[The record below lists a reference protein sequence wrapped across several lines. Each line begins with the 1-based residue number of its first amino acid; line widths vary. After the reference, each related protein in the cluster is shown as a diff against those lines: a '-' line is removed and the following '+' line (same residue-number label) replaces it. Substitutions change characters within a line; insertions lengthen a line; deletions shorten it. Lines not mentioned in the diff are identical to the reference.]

1 MLHNRCRRRSRVL
14 VSSLKGLPMF
24 TVSDLSLIQWPSRS
38 GLASLRA
45 GLSAVPRSAQTEV
58 ARSDISSL
66 TGRLPSLGLSAAAR
80 IAKGGAETARTAE
93 SPRACQP
100 RDGPETSD
108 ADSATGPPADSLGS
122 ATVLALPARALPRP
136 AKPTAA
142 ALHAS
147 PNDRHRGAE
156 IPGTDVA
163 HDPLA
168 SPRAGSRLPLP
179 GGGASPRSSL
189 QGDACGKTQPSA
201 RRRPGSCNT
210 RRHGDWYF
218 DKSRKMLAKA
228 PEIPDA
234 LVGCSLRPAAA
245 PVLEFFP
252 IWCAKTPPGRGATFS
267 VFWDNC
273 APKIPTPARDPNG
286 PPGTRPPQKAPRW
299 GPTRRRGARHVRRTL
314 PRDPGRPPLRHPS
327 QVGAPA
333 RGPELRLHL

>member
-1 MLHNRCRRRSRVL
+1 MSERGRPRICKPGYADLSRKLCASGTSSPYLVTLRYYYRQRGSYSLYQAKIRQFIGLVCAKVFIVKLTVMLHNRGRRRSRVC

-108 ADSATGPPADSLGS
+108 ADSATGPPADSLGP

-142 ALHAS
+142 A
-147 PNDRHRGAE
+147 
-156 IPGTDVA
+156 
-163 HDPLA
+163 
-168 SPRAGSRLPLP
+168 
-179 GGGASPRSSL
+179 
-189 QGDACGKTQPSA
+189 
-201 RRRPGSCNT
+201 
-210 RRHGDWYF
+210 
-218 DKSRKMLAKA
+218 
-228 PEIPDA
+228 
-234 LVGCSLRPAAA
+234 
-245 PVLEFFP
+245 
-252 IWCAKTPPGRGATFS
+252 
-267 VFWDNC
+267 
-273 APKIPTPARDPNG
+273 
-286 PPGTRPPQKAPRW
+286 
-299 GPTRRRGARHVRRTL
+299 
-314 PRDPGRPPLRHPS
+314 
-327 QVGAPA
+327 
-333 RGPELRLHL
+333 